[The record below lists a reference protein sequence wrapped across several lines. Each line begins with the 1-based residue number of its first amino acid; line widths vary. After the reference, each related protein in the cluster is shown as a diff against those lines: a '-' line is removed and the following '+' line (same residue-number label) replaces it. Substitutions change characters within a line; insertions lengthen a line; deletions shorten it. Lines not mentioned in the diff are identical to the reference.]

1 MKRRK
6 SVVIELTSL
15 LDVIFIMLFMVMND
29 SRNAAYEA
37 QSSAEKEVA
46 NIQAEAEIMRNEYSQ
61 QLDEYEKML
70 TELESERENIE
81 YMQNRIDSYQQF
93 DEYAEI
99 ISVYILDSGYK
110 RSIRVADG
118 KTAEVID
125 FDSDNISYGGK
136 TLESTLNGYIDNS
149 ANPVFIVFSYD
160 SNNVYIRDYNMV
172 SAAITNVQGNYDNV
186 YIKFNDTAKES

>member
-46 NIQAEAEIMRNEYSQ
+46 NIQAEAEIMRNEYSH

-160 SNNVYIRDYNMV
+160 SNNIYIRDYNMV

>member
-29 SRNAAYEA
+29 SRSAAYEA

-61 QLDEYEKML
+61 QLDEYEKIL